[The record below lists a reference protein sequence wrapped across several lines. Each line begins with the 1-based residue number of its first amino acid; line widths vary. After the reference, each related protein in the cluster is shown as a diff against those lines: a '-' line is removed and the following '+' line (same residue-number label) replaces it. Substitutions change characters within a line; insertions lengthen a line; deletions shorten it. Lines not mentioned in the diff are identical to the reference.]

1 MRHKGRILAL
11 LASAIVAGCAYA
23 PGPALDASR
32 MQEAPPSTAAPTVY
46 PVHLIDADVITRQA
60 SAASAGTGPLPPQP
74 APGQPHEDYRVGHGD
89 IIGITVWGH
98 PELSVGG
105 AATTPLPQLD
115 AATGVATGTGAPGAP
130 GVQITPDGSRVA
142 ADGTIYF
149 PTLGRVEVAGK
160 TTAQIA
166 SMLVS
171 RLGGYAIKPQLEVR
185 VIQFRSQQVQL
196 AGEVKNPGSLP
207 ITDLRLTVLDA
218 ITRSG
223 GSLADADL
231 QRVQLT
237 REGKTYVLDVQRTLD
252 RGDLS
257 QNVALKTGDIVYVP
271 DHNASRVFM
280 LGEISKP
287 QTLFMDKGR
296 MTLADA
302 LATANSLN
310 PQSAQPHQILVIRRT
325 PAAPTRPS
333 IYRLDMT
340 QVDSILLS
348 TQFDLKPLDVVYV
361 GTAKIAQMNRLLE
374 QLLPTVT
381 SMYLFYAATR

>member
-1 MRHKGRILAL
+1 
-11 LASAIVAGCAYA
+11 
-23 PGPALDASR
+23 
-32 MQEAPPSTAAPTVY
+32 
-46 PVHLIDADVITRQA
+46 
-60 SAASAGTGPLPPQP
+60 
-74 APGQPHEDYRVGHGD
+74 
-89 IIGITVWGH
+89 
-98 PELSVGG
+98 
-105 AATTPLPQLD
+105 
-115 AATGVATGTGAPGAP
+115 
-130 GVQITPDGSRVA
+130 A

-160 TTAQIA
+160 TAAQISA
-166 SMLVS
+166 MLVS

-207 ITDLRLTVLDA
+207 ITDLKLSVLDA

-237 REGKTYVLDVQRTLD
+237 RGGQTYVLDLQRTLD
-252 RGDLS
+252 RGDVS
-257 QNVALKTGDIVYVP
+257 QNVALETGDIVYVP

-280 LGEISKP
+280 LGEVAKP

-302 LATANSLN
+302 IATANGIN
-310 PQSAQPHQILVIRRT
+310 PQSAQPRQILVIRRSAAD
-325 PAAPTRPS
+325 PARPS

-361 GTAKIAQMNRLLE
+361 GTAQIAQVNRLLE

>member
-1 MRHKGRILAL
+1 MRHKDSIFAL
-11 LASAIVAGCAYA
+11 LAGWVVAGCAYA

-32 MQEAPPSTAAPTVY
+32 MQEAPKDGAPAPTY
-46 PVHLIDADVITRQA
+46 AVHPIDANVISGQLRATA
-60 SAASAGTGPLPPQP
+60 EAMPLPPQS
-74 APGQPHEDYRVGHGD
+74 AGQPHDDYRVGRGD
-89 IIGITVWGH
+89 ILGITVWGH
-98 PELSVGG
+98 PELSVGA
-105 AATTPLPQLD
+105 AATAPLPQLD
-115 AATGVATGTGAPGAP
+115 GMAALGNGAGAPGSP
-130 GVQITPDGSRVA
+130 GVLITPDGSRVA

-149 PTLGRVEVAGK
+149 PTVGRVEVAGK
-160 TTAQIA
+160 TAAQISA
-166 SMLVS
+166 MLVS

-207 ITDLRLTVLDA
+207 ITDLKLSVLDA

-237 REGKTYVLDVQRTLD
+237 RGGQTYVLDLQRTLD
-252 RGDLS
+252 RGDVS
-257 QNVALKTGDIVYVP
+257 QNVALETGDIVYVP

-280 LGEISKP
+280 LGEVAKP

-302 LATANSLN
+302 IATANGIN
-310 PQSAQPHQILVIRRT
+310 PQSAQPRQILVIRRSAAD
-325 PAAPTRPS
+325 PARPS

-361 GTAKIAQMNRLLE
+361 GTAQIAQVNRLLE